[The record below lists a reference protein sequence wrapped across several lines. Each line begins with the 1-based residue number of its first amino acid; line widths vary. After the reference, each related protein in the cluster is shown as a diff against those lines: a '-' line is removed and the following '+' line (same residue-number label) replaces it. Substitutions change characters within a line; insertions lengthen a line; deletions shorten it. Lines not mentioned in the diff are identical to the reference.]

1 MKRKLL
7 KLYVKAKP
15 RVLRPSVIARRSFL
29 KSILWQ
35 GEYGCGFPDWKD
47 FADLEQFCKREP
59 ISMEHSVSLRG

>member
-15 RVLRPSVIARRSFL
+15 KVLRKSQIERASFL
-29 KSILWQ
+29 RSIFWQ

-47 FADLEQFCKREP
+47 WADLEQFCKREQ
-59 ISMEHSVSLRG
+59 VSNRTLAR